1 MTKNQTHLHL
11 QEWAPIVYQPN
22 QAEPMEFFQTRI
34 VNEWNHLGSCMPTK
48 CILFT
53 INIGP
58 SDHVF
63 HDVQPAFDWSHQ
75 HPPINDGK
83 SGFGGKGHA
92 LTGANTSRVDLPT
105 KHTNGCILRVRLKQ
119 WIQNETEIL
128 KCPYLITCSRMRV
141 DWGEWL
147 KFINKGIDIK
157 WNL

>member
-92 LTGANTSRVDLPT
+92 LTGTNTSRVDLPT
-105 KHTNGCILRVRLKQ
+105 KHTMVVFSGFAWSNGSKMRQRSWNALTLSLAVGWE
-119 WIQNETEIL
+119 WIGA
-128 KCPYLITCSRMRV
+128 S
-141 DWGEWL
+141 G
-147 KFINKGIDIK
+147 
-157 WNL
+157 